1 MTEKNKFINYC
12 LFYFGG
18 EMLCKRLI
26 EINLHFCH
34 LLCLGLFYKILKTE
48 QNSENYKFWSIEKDI
63 SRSYHYLLVFTSVH
77 NIIFVILK
85 QWKLYN

>member
-1 MTEKNKFINYC
+1 MTEKNKVINYC

-48 QNSENYKFWSIEKDI
+48 QNSENYKC
-63 SRSYHYLLVFTSVH
+63 
-77 NIIFVILK
+77 
-85 QWKLYN
+85 

>member
-1 MTEKNKFINYC
+1 MTEKNKVINYC

-18 EMLCKRLI
+18 GGGMLCKRLI

-48 QNSENYKFWSIEKDI
+48 QNSENYKC
-63 SRSYHYLLVFTSVH
+63 
-77 NIIFVILK
+77 
-85 QWKLYN
+85 